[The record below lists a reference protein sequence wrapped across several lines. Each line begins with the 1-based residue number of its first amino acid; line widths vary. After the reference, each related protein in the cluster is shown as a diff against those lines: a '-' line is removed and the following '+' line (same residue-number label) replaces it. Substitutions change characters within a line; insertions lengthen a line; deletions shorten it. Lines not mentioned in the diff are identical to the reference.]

1 MAVTRTTTPRTTPA
15 AELKAVKAI
24 DYQRYFV
31 PTEMPPICQM
41 WLFRMMLKRTDLLRY
56 LQDDGLLYD
65 GSLAKY
71 GLSEKIQLLN
81 KSASVSAILKHK
93 CQELVRAPSTHIP
106 YDLAEKIAEL
116 GRVIGLNDF
125 EQQVLALAV
134 LLSTD
139 DGLQNY
145 ARGIVLKK
153 SSCLEKTLQ
162 VMLDCPQELV
172 RAALHPKGALV
183 SCGLVT
189 LQFPSDLEDVFDF
202 ISPNFAAKLL
212 HMGAE
217 PLSLLKHLWQVS
229 PASTLSFAD
238 YPHIEPDLA
247 VLRPYL
253 KHALTQQKV
262 GVNVLL
268 YGAPGHGKTELAR
281 LLANDLQ
288 THLFEVS
295 SEDDDGDPIGGQ
307 QRLRAYRFAQRC
319 LASATKQMMMF
330 DEAEDV
336 FYQNPFNRHYTEH
349 KCWLNRLLEHNP
361 MPCIWLTNDIREMD
375 NAVIRRFD
383 LVIEVPNLPKSRRA
397 GLLQGLADGL
407 LDTADA
413 LQLSAHPALSPAVI
427 KRATDVVN
435 TFVSPSKT
443 VEGLGG
449 ENLAT
454 TALNQQDPVVYS
466 RPQCKQALQ
475 RVMNNTLKAQGY
487 SLVMPEATA
496 PSQLYN
502 PAFINADVEITALVA
517 GLRHAGN
524 ARLCLYGP
532 PGTGKTA
539 FCQYLAEQLDKP
551 LLFKPASALFSCYV
565 GESEKLIAQAFA
577 EASDDGA
584 ILLLDEVDSF
594 LQERSKAKHSWQ
606 VTQVNELLQQMERF
620 NGILL
625 TTTNQLPQLDQAAL
639 RRFDLVIGF
648 SYLSAEQTLNLFREY
663 CKLLGLSTPLGALK
677 QLQHL
682 VSLTPLLTAGDFHAV
697 ARQARFRPLADAE
710 AFVTELQK
718 AVQLKAGASVIA
730 TEGSN
735 RLQ

>member
-1 MAVTRTTTPRTTPA
+1 MAVTRTTTPRTTP
-15 AELKAVKAI
+15 EVVPKAVKAT

-31 PTEMPPICQM
+31 PTDMSAICQL
-41 WLFRMMLKRTDLLRY
+41 WLFRMMLKRTDLHRY
-56 LQDDGLLYD
+56 LQDDALLFD
-65 GSLAKY
+65 DSLGKY
-71 GLSEKIQLLN
+71 GLSEKIQLVQ
-81 KSASVSAILKHK
+81 KPSSISVILQRK
-93 CQELVRAPSTHIP
+93 CQELAQDPATHVP

-116 GRVIGLNDF
+116 GGVIGLNYF

-145 ARGIVLKK
+145 ARGVVLKK
-153 SSCLEKTLQ
+153 PSCLEKTLQ
-162 VMLDCPQELV
+162 VMLDCPQEFV

-189 LQFPSDLEDVFDF
+189 LQFPNDLEDVFDF
-202 ISPNFAAKLL
+202 IAPNFPAKLL

-238 YPHIEPDLA
+238 YPHIAQDLA

-253 KHALTQQKV
+253 KHALSQQKV

-281 LLANDLQ
+281 LMADELCIKLY
-288 THLFEVS
+288 EVS

-319 LASATKQMMMF
+319 LASATQQMMMF

-336 FYQNPFNRHYTEH
+336 FYQNPFNRNYTEH

-361 MPCIWLTNDIREMD
+361 MPCIWLTNDISEMD

-397 GLLQGLADGL
+397 GLLQELAGGS
-407 LDTADA
+407 LDSTDA
-413 LQLSAHPALSPAVI
+413 LTLAAHPALSPAVI
-427 KRATDVVN
+427 KRATDVVK
-435 TFVSPSKT
+435 TFVPPYKAQKLRDNETS
-443 VEGLGG
+443 
-449 ENLAT
+449 AT
-454 TALNQQDPVVYS
+454 ASFDQDDPVAYDG
-466 RPQCKQALQ
+466 PECKQALQ

-487 SLVMPEATA
+487 SLAMPEATA

-551 LLFKPASALFSCYV
+551 LFFKPASALFNCYV

-577 EASDDGA
+577 EATDDGA

-648 SYLSAEQTLNLFREY
+648 SYLSAEQGTDLLRDH
-663 CKLLGLSTPLGALK
+663 CKLLGLSNTVAAIK